1 MKIVQF
7 EPNMQPQ
14 ILQFFEKCFAA
25 VNIPFSPKD
34 RHSDIVDIA
43 NNYMTNGYFW
53 CLLENDAIVGT
64 VAMRS
69 LDNKIVELKRL
80 FVLPQ
85 YQGKGYGRSLLEYA
99 IDYVKRQQYHKMLLD
114 TRLQF
119 SVARHLY
126 QSMGFKE
133 TDKYNDNINAELYYE
148 LTL

>member
-25 VNIPFSPKD
+25 VNIPFSLKD
-34 RHSDIVDIA
+34 RHSDIGDIA
-43 NNYMTNGYFW
+43 NNYMTNGCFW
-53 CLLENDAIVGT
+53 CLLEHDTIIGT
-64 VAMRS
+64 VAIRS

-80 FVLPQ
+80 FVLTQ
-85 YQGKGYGRSLLEYA
+85 YQNKGYGRNLLEYA
-99 IDYVKRQQYHKMLLD
+99 INYARRQQYQKMLLD

-119 SVARHLY
+119 SAARHLY
-126 QSMGFKE
+126 QCIGFKE